1 MNLSSFILGA
11 LIATLYGA
19 AFHLVRGGGLG
30 HLLLYLA
37 LSWLGFWAGHFI
49 AAQFGWTF
57 FSLGSI
63 HLGLATILSLGLLL
77 LGAWVSPPATKA

>member
-1 MNLSSFILGA
+1 MNLATFILGA

-37 LSWLGFWAGHFI
+37 LAWLGFWAGHFI

-57 FSLGSI
+57 LSLGSI
-63 HLGLATILSLGLLL
+63 HLGLATIIAFFLLF
-77 LGAWVSPPATKA
+77 LGAWISPPEQKA